1 MDAILNIF
9 IYELAK
15 GITNESYEIVETK
28 QVKTEQTLVETTESN
43 QQESAASTSVVSFGE
58 IFGNTGG

>member
-1 MDAILNIF
+1 LDAILNIF

>member
-1 MDAILNIF
+1 MNIF